1 VPAKQTYLLT
11 ASAGPHRDLS
21 KGSREQPFWDD
32 HAAFI
37 DKLTDEGFILLGGP
51 LVDEGG
57 AILVVHAADEHEV
70 RETMKDDPWYVQ
82 GILNLESVKRWEIFI
97 DNRV

>member
-1 VPAKQTYLLT
+1 MQGKNTYILLS
-11 ASAGPHRDLS
+11 SAGPLRDLS
-21 KGSREQPFWDD
+21 KGTREQPFWDE

-37 DKLTDEGFILLGGP
+37 DALDAEGFILLGGP

-57 AILVVHAADEHEV
+57 AILVVHATDEREV
-70 RETMKDDPWYVQ
+70 REKIKDDPWYVQ
-82 GILNLESVKRWEIFI
+82 GVLTLESVKRWDIFI